1 MTCIQTDRQTNKYA
15 ICSHSPSDSRSK
27 TSSSAR
33 TSYVLQSNFLSFVNI
48 DLMERERDGLERGKS
63 VEDRC
68 RETER
73 DIWVREGRGVSVPD
87 GGGAFP

>member
-1 MTCIQTDRQTNKYA
+1 
-15 ICSHSPSDSRSK
+15 
-27 TSSSAR
+27 
-33 TSYVLQSNFLSFVNI
+33 
-48 DLMERERDGLERGKS
+48 MERERDGLERGKS

-87 GGGAFP
+87 GGGAFS